1 METPLCKL
9 GLKYRTDKCPQL
21 RHSYTPVYY
30 ELLKDKRDS
39 VKKVLEIGIGTIW
52 SMKHVEE
59 YTVGASHMMW
69 RDFFPNA
76 MIYGID
82 IDPKVIFQEERIK
95 TFLMDSTKPRGI
107 RKLIRKTGSDLD
119 LVIDDG
125 PHGTRTQLKLAQ
137 TLLPL
142 LTGDF
147 IYIIEDSRNPDALKE
162 NIEFLF
168 PDKYEVEVKKLPAQG
183 MKDDNL
189 VIVRPK

>member
-30 ELLKDKRDS
+30 ELLKDKRES
-39 VKKVLEIGIGTIW
+39 IKKVLEIGIGTIW
-52 SMKHVEE
+52 SMKHIKD
-59 YTVGASHMMW
+59 YTVGASHKMW

-76 MIYGID
+76 QIYGID
-82 IDPKVIFQEERIK
+82 IDPKVIFQEERIE
-95 TFLMDSTKPRGI
+95 TYLMDSTNEQNIKE
-107 RKLIRKTGSDLD
+107 LIDRIGSDQD
-119 LVIDDG
+119 LVVDDG
-125 PHGTRTQLKLAQ
+125 PHGTRTQLNLAK

-162 NIEFLF
+162 NLDFLF
-168 PDKYEVEVKKLPAQG
+168 EYSVEVLKLPAKG

>member
-1 METPLCKL
+1 MENVTPLCEL

-30 ELLKDKRDS
+30 KLFKDKKDS

-52 SMKHVEE
+52 SMKHIED
-59 YTVGASHMMW
+59 YTVGASHKMW

-76 MIYGID
+76 QIYGID
-82 IDPKVIFQEERIK
+82 IDPKVIFQEERIE
-95 TFLMDSTKPRGI
+95 TYLMDSTKPRNI
-107 RKLIRKTGSDLD
+107 RRLIRKIGSDLD
-119 LVIDDG
+119 IVIDDG
-125 PHGTRTQLKLAQ
+125 PHGTRTQLNLAK

-142 LTGDF
+142 LTGNF
-147 IYIIEDSRNPDALKE
+147 IYIIEDSRNPEALRDNLTE
-162 NIEFLF
+162 YN
-168 PDKYEVEVKKLPAQG
+168 VEVLRLPAQG